1 MLEDPSKPMLMK
13 PVIYPEPAILKTGR
27 QSLDLVGRNFIQLTT
42 SHSEN
47 FTDRIQ
53 DFASRRAR
61 PLEITYGAVNDDQI
75 MIRIELKG
83 AISKGEAYTI
93 STTKA
98 GYTISAATECG
109 LFRGLSSLDQLL
121 DQSSNLAPFVTIQD
135 EPDFAQRGVMLDI
148 SRCKVP
154 TIESLKTLIEQ
165 FAALKYN
172 QLQLYTEHTFR
183 FTDHPLVWANAS
195 PLSAADILELKNY
208 ASARYI
214 DLVPN
219 LNSFGH
225 FERWLRHPEYHK
237 YAECPAG
244 FTHPLSGE
252 EIPFGSTLTPE
263 KSSLKLIDTLH
274 AEYLPLFDSPL
285 FNIGG
290 DEPWELGL
298 GRSRKKCAAKGTA
311 NVYVDFLS
319 EIQHLVEKRDRQMMF
334 WSDIVQKE
342 PDSLQNLSQELIA
355 LNWGYEANHPFRKE
369 CANVAEQKIPFYVCP
384 GTSSWNSL
392 TGRTD
397 NMRRNITSAAKHGK
411 NHGALGLLVTDWGD
425 HGHHQ
430 YLPISYPGFAVG
442 ACESW
447 RQGSSARIDHADLVN
462 RSFLRESSKTTAE
475 TIIQLGK
482 VLELAK
488 SPLRNAT
495 IFNRTL
501 FWSMNREPDAT
512 KNLASLQ
519 LKACREEFRALL
531 AAPPSESPLVA
542 AEISNAIL
550 MAMHGLDRLRY
561 FRAEAVPRRR
571 LRAELMTI
579 KAEHERLWL
588 ARNRPG
594 GLQESVEHLD
604 KAAAALK

>member
-1 MLEDPSKPMLMK
+1 MK
-13 PVIYPEPAILKTGR
+13 PVIYPEPAIVKTGR
-27 QSLDLVGRNFIQLTT
+27 QFLDLLSRNFIQLTT

-47 FTDRIQ
+47 FTDRVQ
-53 DFASRRAR
+53 AFANRRVR
-61 PLEITYGAVNDDQI
+61 PLEITYGAVSDDQVLI
-75 MIRIELKG
+75 KTRLKG
-83 AISKGEAYTI
+83 AKSRGEAYEVN
-93 STTKA
+93 TTNG

-109 LFRGLSSLDQLL
+109 LFRGLSSIAQVL
-121 DQSSNLAPFVTIQD
+121 DQSSNLAPFVTIHD
-135 EPDFAQRGVMLDI
+135 EPDFAHRGVMLDI

-154 TIESLKTLIEQ
+154 TLESLKTLIEQ

-172 QLQLYTEHTFR
+172 QLQLYTEHTFQ
-183 FTDHPLVWANAS
+183 FTGHPLIWANAS
-195 PLSAADILELKNY
+195 PLSAADILELKHY
-208 ASARYI
+208 AAARYI
-214 DLVPN
+214 ELVPN
-219 LNSFGH
+219 LNCFGH

-244 FTHPLSGE
+244 FSHPLSGQK
-252 EIPFGSTLTPE
+252 IPFGSTLNPA
-263 KSSLKLIDTLH
+263 KSSLKLIDSLH

-285 FNIGG
+285 FNVGG

-298 GRSRKKCAAKGTA
+298 GRSRKKCAAKGTT
-311 NVYVDFLS
+311 NVYVDFMS

-342 PDSLQNLSQELIA
+342 PDSLKRLSRELIA

-369 CANVAEQKIPFYVCP
+369 CAHVAEQKIPFYVCP

-397 NMRRNITSAAKHGK
+397 NTRRNITSAAKNGK
-411 NHGALGLLVTDWGD
+411 AYGALGLLVTDWGD

-430 YLPISYPGFAVG
+430 YLPISYPGYAIG

-447 RQGSSARIDHADLVN
+447 RQGSSNRVDLADLVN
-462 RSFLRESSKTTAE
+462 RSFLGESTTNTAE

-501 FWSMNREPDAT
+501 FWSMNQEPDAT
-512 KNLASLQ
+512 KNLTSEQ
-519 LKACREEFRALL
+519 IKACREAFRALM

-542 AEISNAIL
+542 AEIRNAIL

-561 FRAEAVPRRR
+561 FRAEAVPRQR
-571 LRAELMTI
+571 LRAEMMTI

-604 KAAAALK
+604 KAAAALQ

>member
-1 MLEDPSKPMLMK
+1 MDRDSAKATLMK
-13 PVIYPEPAILKTGR
+13 PVIYPEPASIRTGR
-27 QSLDLVGRNFIQLTT
+27 QFLDLMGRNFIQLTT
-42 SHSEN
+42 GHSEN
-47 FTDRIQ
+47 FTDRVQ
-53 DFASRRAR
+53 AFANCRAR
-61 PLEITYGAVNDDQI
+61 PLEITYGVTSDDQI
-75 MIRIELKG
+75 LIRILLKG
-83 AISKGEAYTI
+83 AKSKGETYEI
-93 STTKA
+93 NTTKA
-98 GYTISAATECG
+98 GYTITAATECG
-109 LFRGLSSLDQLL
+109 LFRGLSSLAQLL
-121 DQSSNLAPFVTIQD
+121 DQSSNQAPFVTIHD
-135 EPDFAQRGVMLDI
+135 EPDFAHRGVMLDI

-154 TIESLKTLIEQ
+154 TLDSLKTLIEQ

-183 FTDHPLVWANAS
+183 FTGHPLVWANAS
-195 PLSAADILELKNY
+195 PLSAAEILELKHY
-208 ASARYI
+208 AAARYI
-214 DLVPN
+214 QLVPN
-219 LNSFGH
+219 LNCFGH

-244 FTHPLSGE
+244 FKHPLSGQ
-252 EIPFGSTLTPE
+252 EIPFGSTLNPA
-263 KSSLKLIDTLH
+263 KSSLKLIDSLH

-285 FNIGG
+285 FNVGG

-298 GRSRKKCAAKGTA
+298 GRSRKKCAAKGTT
-311 NVYVDFLS
+311 NVYVDFMS
-319 EIQHLVEKRDRQMMF
+319 EIQRLVEGRDRQMMF

-342 PDSLQNLSQELIA
+342 PNSLKRLSKELIA

-369 CANVAEQKIPFYVCP
+369 CAHVAEQKIPFYVCP

-392 TGRTD
+392 TGRTE
-397 NMRRNITSAAKHGK
+397 NTRRNITSAAKNGK
-411 NHGALGLLVTDWGD
+411 AYGALGLLVTDWGD

-430 YLPISYPGFAVG
+430 YLPISYPGYAIG

-447 RQGSSARIDHADLVN
+447 RQGSSARTDLADLVN
-462 RSFLRESSKTTAE
+462 RSFLGESSNTTAE
-475 TIIQLGK
+475 TIIHLGK

-512 KNLASLQ
+512 KNLTSAQ
-519 LKACREEFRALL
+519 LKACQEAFRALL
-531 AAPPSESPLVA
+531 SAPPSESPLVA
-542 AEISNAIL
+542 AEIRNAIL
-550 MAMHGLDRLRY
+550 MALHGLDRLRY
-561 FRAEAVPRRR
+561 FRDEAVPRQR
-571 LRAELMTI
+571 LRAEMMAI

-604 KAAAALK
+604 NAAVSLK

>member
-1 MLEDPSKPMLMK
+1 
-13 PVIYPEPAILKTGR
+13 
-27 QSLDLVGRNFIQLTT
+27 
-42 SHSEN
+42 
-47 FTDRIQ
+47 
-53 DFASRRAR
+53 
-61 PLEITYGAVNDDQI
+61 LEITYGAVNDDQI